1 MAFSEEDHELIEAF
15 RTYIEDSVENDD
27 RYGACNRLDRNDAST
42 LAMRFEVTPTCWFEV
57 ALRPV
62 IPQIRVA
69 FLTNDRWLSEE
80 LEQAIQDSGDSMEKF
95 VGVGMNEA
103 GLDWDE
109 PPVEH
114 YHDGGEFFYFATPLS
129 IDELPDLERDQVR
142 NKVLRMLEGYLIAF
156 GPALT
161 EDEEA

>member
-1 MAFSEEDHELIEAF
+1 MAFSEEDHEVIEAF
-15 RTYIEDSVENDD
+15 RTYIEDSVANDD
-27 RYGACNRLDRNDAST
+27 RYGACNRLDRDDAST
-42 LAMRFEVTPTCWFEV
+42 LALRFEATPTCWFEV
-57 ALRPV
+57 ALRPL

-80 LEQAIQDSGDSMEKF
+80 LEQAIQDSGDSMEEF

-114 YHDGGEFFYFATPLS
+114 YRDGGEFFYFATPLA
-129 IDELPDLERDQVR
+129 IEELPDLERDQVR
-142 NKVLRMLEGYLIAF
+142 NKVVRMLEGYLIAF

-161 EDEEA
+161 DDEEA